1 MSQTDVNLFIQE
13 GQWVFS
19 LTALTSDYIIEKEP
33 LVNKFISV
41 PKDKGENRLMIIWR
55 LVHILENTNKFILP
69 LLACTCSLLNPWHC
83 EKRVNYHF
91 SQHQEK
97 LEKSVFKIVWFWKL
111 YSWAYQLD
119 IFSNNTFLNFF

>member
-41 PKDKGENRLMIIWR
+41 PKDKGENHLIIVR
-55 LVHILENTNKFILP
+55 HAVHILENTNKFIIP
-69 LLACTCSLLNPWHC
+69 SLARTVYWIPGTVKKEWTI
-83 EKRVNYHF
+83 HF

-111 YSWAYQLD
+111 YSLAY
-119 IFSNNTFLNFF
+119 